1 MSTPLKER
9 LWLYRIRSRRD
20 SEAYGLVYDR
30 YVAQL
35 YRFILFKVGDEE
47 EAKELTSDSF
57 LKTWEYLIEG
67 KPVKNITGLLYTIAR
82 STIVDHYRKKKL
94 LLVSFD
100 DAPDIADHKFD
111 NLAEVNEEV
120 KATLAAIAKL
130 KDEYR
135 EALLMKHIDGLT
147 NTEIAVALD
156 KSPGTTRVLLHRATE
171 ALKEMMGGRPS

>member
-20 SEAYGLVYDR
+20 SEAYGLIYDR

-47 EAKELTSDSF
+47 EAKELASDTF
-57 LKTWEYLIEG
+57 LKTWEYLMEG
-67 KPVKNITGLLYTIAR
+67 KPVKSVSGLLYTVAR
-82 STIVDHYRKKKL
+82 SIVVDHYRKKKL
-94 LLVSFD
+94 QLVSFE
-100 DAPDIADHKFD
+100 DAPDIVDGKMLGF
-111 NLAEVNEEV
+111 AEANEEL

-135 EALLMKHIDGLT
+135 EALLMKHIDGLS
-147 NTEIAVALD
+147 NDEIAAALD
-156 KSPGTTRVLLHRATE
+156 KSNGTVRVLIHRATE
-171 ALKEMMGGRPS
+171 ALREVMNK

>member
-1 MSTPLKER
+1 MSTPLTER

-20 SEAYGLVYDR
+20 SEAYGQVYDR

-47 EAKELTSDSF
+47 EAKELTSDTF
-57 LKTWEYLIEG
+57 LKTWEYLMEG
-67 KPVKNITGLLYTIAR
+67 KPVKNISGLLYTIAR
-82 STIVDHYRKKKL
+82 STVVDHYRKKKL

-100 DAPDIADHKFD
+100 DAPDVADHK
-111 NLAEVNEEV
+111 LTGLVEASEEV
-120 KATLAAIAKL
+120 KATLEAISKL

-135 EALLMKHIDGLT
+135 EALMMKHIDGLS

-156 KSPGTTRVLLHRATE
+156 KSAGTTRVLLHRATE
-171 ALKEMMGGRPS
+171 ALKEVMGK

>member
-20 SEAYGLVYDR
+20 SEAYGLIYDR

-47 EAKELTSDSF
+47 ETKELTSDTF
-57 LKTWEYLIEG
+57 LKTWEYLMEG
-67 KPVKNITGLLYTIAR
+67 KPVKNISGLLYTVAR
-82 STIVDHYRKKKL
+82 SIIADHYRKKKL
-94 LLVSFD
+94 ELVSFD
-100 DAPDIADHKFD
+100 DAPDIVDQKLIGFV
-111 NLAEVNEEV
+111 EVNEEV

-135 EALLMKHIDGLT
+135 EALMMKHIDGLT

-156 KSPGTTRVLLHRATE
+156 KSAGTTRVLLHRATE
-171 ALKEMMGGRPS
+171 ALKEVMGK